1 MKCGVIKV
9 VPAPKKEKRKKK
21 KTSNVSKDTQ
31 SNMLT
36 SSLQRQEDTV
46 SSEQLLRQLT

>member
-1 MKCGVIKV
+1 MKCDVIKV
-9 VPAPKKEKRKKK
+9 VPAPKKEKRK

-46 SSEQLLRQLT
+46 SSEQLL